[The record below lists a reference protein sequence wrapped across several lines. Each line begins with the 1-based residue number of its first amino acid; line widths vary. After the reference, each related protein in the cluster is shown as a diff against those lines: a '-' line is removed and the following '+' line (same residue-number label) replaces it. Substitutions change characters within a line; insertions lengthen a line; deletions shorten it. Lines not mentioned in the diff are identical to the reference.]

1 MTFRKCINIPV
12 IIGPDAKKDMKKR
25 VIDNFLDLYNDFT
38 KCAATT

>member
-12 IIGPDAKKDMKKR
+12 IIDPDAKKDMKIR
-25 VIDNFLDLYNDFT
+25 VIDNSLDIDNDFT